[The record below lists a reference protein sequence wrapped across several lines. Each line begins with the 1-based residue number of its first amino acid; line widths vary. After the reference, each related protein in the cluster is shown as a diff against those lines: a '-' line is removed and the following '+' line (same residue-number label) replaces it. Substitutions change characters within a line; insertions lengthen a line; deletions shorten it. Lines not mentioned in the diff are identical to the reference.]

1 MLTAM
6 DAAERISSSAGTAAV
21 VAWSVFAVGCVAR
34 PESDEPTDRTAS
46 AGRPTTHRPSP
57 AEPPS
62 PDAADR
68 PPAAA
73 DRLPAEPP
81 NYEALP
87 VRDGVRG
94 GRVTILLPGTPAQV
108 AAMLLDFADDAANR
122 PWRSACRLLSAEGDV
137 HRARG
142 TWGDGIFKVER
153 TLEHRIERRP
163 DGTPRRITFR
173 VTDPAP
179 GMTVFDGEYVL
190 EPAVGDPAQTRL
202 TESLRIASG
211 IVFRP
216 VSQEEI
222 RDGLLE
228 DAARLRDWMSR
239 RLRVGSP
246 TPAPY

>member
-1 MLTAM
+1 M
-6 DAAERISSSAGTAAV
+6 DAAETLSSSAGTAAV
-21 VAWSVFAVGCVAR
+21 VVWSVFAVGCVAR
-34 PESDEPTDRTAS
+34 PESDEPPDRTAS
-46 AGRPTTHRPSP
+46 AGRPAAHRPAP
-57 AEPPS
+57 AEPPA
-62 PDAADR
+62 PAADPL
-68 PPAAA
+68 PP
-73 DRLPAEPP
+73 EPP
-81 NYEALP
+81 SYEALP

-94 GRVTILLPGTPAQV
+94 GRVTFLLPGTPAQV

-153 TLEHRIERRP
+153 TLEHRVERRP
-163 DGTPRRITFR
+163 DGTPHRITFR

-190 EPAVGDPAQTRL
+190 EPAAGDPAQTRL
-202 TESLRIASG
+202 TESLRLASG

-228 DAARLRDWMSR
+228 DAARLRNWMSR

-246 TPAPY
+246 TAAPH